1 MTPKKRTLFRR
12 NLENQTSS
20 IEIFLRI
27 FVIKTSLKDVI
38 FVIKTSVCQF
48 KIMLSII
55 PTSLI
60 SLEKKG
66 TYKCTFLPNFIVQT
80 IFCFSVLFID
90 INIFA
95 GAVGSTHDSPLSKWF
110 DKDVLQQIPSKG
122 SSQIPS
128 GKVLSVEELENKQ
141 R

>member
-1 MTPKKRTLFRR
+1 M
-12 NLENQTSS
+12 
-20 IEIFLRI
+20 
-27 FVIKTSLKDVI
+27 
-38 FVIKTSVCQF
+38 
-48 KIMLSII
+48 SII
-55 PTSLI
+55 RPVLSSGLEIKPRKNVLSFLALLYQPFFI
-60 SLEKKG
+60 SV
-66 TYKCTFLPNFIVQT
+66 FFFV
-80 IFCFSVLFID
+80 D

-95 GAVGSTHDSPLSKWF
+95 GAVGSTRDNPLSKWF